1 MSIRES
7 YNNWPLTRQ
16 LQVSFITSGFILL
29 LIIVIITKFQLD
41 WLQSQVIENSTTVI
55 NANLLIHMHDLGVLE
70 ANYLT
75 VDLFEIR
82 PGGLI
87 SERSTVSKRFANDIA
102 TVLDLS
108 RTDSIILGFGFY
120 SNTSPFLTGTP
131 IDHSNYKSGVNNYTT
146 GCFMSSN
153 GDAAGFPL
161 SIEDTPMDQ
170 IYPFIYNYYYLGMY
184 QGYKIEKLT
193 HYYPAHLITDH
204 TYSPLVREWY
214 YKAAAA
220 PGSVV
225 ITEPYID
232 SDTGLWV
239 VTVSTALID
248 LTHSVFGVAGV
259 DITLQLITERIRQ
272 IQVLEQ
278 GFALLVSEM
287 GMVLAMPPS
296 WGSTTNPFR
305 IFDTARTGITEAQWT
320 DIQALGPEDSYQ
332 FSDVNGTS
340 YILTKNDI
348 TPLTMSNATHYVLLC
363 ANLVESLIPVQQI
376 SDNYSRTYKL
386 ILYIT
391 IAIGICVLIVFTVLV
406 YPSTRKLRTQLKMIE
421 EMLSKQI
428 KKVSFPTKIKR
439 ISCAKL
445 KNSANGIES
454 LVDSF
459 SHRIQHFQDLEIS
472 GAHFN
477 WGYTKPY
484 DELLFSE
491 WNSCLYPYNF
501 YSNKEMKWRGIL
513 NTLS

>member
-16 LQVSFITSGFILL
+16 LQVSFSISGFILS

-41 WLQSQVIENSTTVI
+41 WLQSQVIDNSTTVI
-55 NANLLIHMHDLGVLE
+55 NANLLTHMHNLGRLE
-70 ANYLT
+70 ANYL
-75 VDLFEIR
+75 
-82 PGGLI
+82 
-87 SERSTVSKRFANDIA
+87 SKEFANNIA
-102 TVLDLS
+102 TVLDFS

-232 SDTGLWV
+232 SVTGLWV
-239 VTVSTALID
+239 ITVSTALID
-248 LTHSVFGVAGV
+248 LTHSVFGVAAV
-259 DITLQLITERIRQ
+259 DITLQLITYKISQ

-278 GFALLVSEM
+278 GFALLVSAM

-296 WGSTTNPFR
+296 WGSTTDLVR
-305 IFDTARTGITEAQWT
+305 IFDTATTGITEAQWT

-332 FSDVNGTS
+332 FNDVNGTA

-348 TPLTMSNATHYVLLC
+348 TPFTINNATHYVLLC
-363 ANLVESLIPVQQI
+363 ANLVESLIPVQHI
-376 SDNYSRTYKL
+376 SDNYSITYTL
-386 ILYIT
+386 IFYIT
-391 IAIGICVLIVFTVLV
+391 LAIGICVFIVFTALV
-406 YPSTRKLRTQLKMIE
+406 FFSTRKLRIQLKMIE
-421 EMLSKQI
+421 KLLSKLI
-428 KKVSFPTKIKR
+428 RKVLFPTKIKR
-439 ISCAKL
+439 ISCDKL

-454 LVDSF
+454 LVDAL
-459 SHRIQHFQDLEIS
+459 SHRIQHIQDIEHRF
-472 GAHFN
+472 AHFN
-477 WGYTKPY
+477 WGYTRPY
-484 DELLFSE
+484 DELLFTE

-501 YSNKEMKWRGIL
+501 HTNKEMKWRGIL
-513 NTLS
+513 NGLS